1 LFNPIYHSVYNTTI
15 MSYIL
20 QGSGTILAPC
30 LAHVVGRE
38 MNKFSACICLKCS
51 RLISSSVPERGK
63 FLPFPVSAQASPDPE
78 SSSRVFPQLQQPI
91 MRKDLATLP
100 NNMDRFKS
108 KYPSPLFR
116 EKYYTNFAT
125 SLPNL
130 GHPNPVNINMT
141 FSVGPEMSTG
151 LSYRFIHT
159 TSLLEKKSSSKIED
173 TVSRLKERQQEALTE
188 FSKVEDLEKKIA
200 SVIEA
205 EDMAVKV
212 KVEKAKKASPD
223 NRTVWE
229 KVVAEA
235 KHYYSGFKLLFLDVK
250 VSSQII
256 WRIAQGKTLSR
267 RENRQLVRTVS
278 DLFRLVPFSV
288 FIIIPF
294 MELLLPV
301 ALKLFPGM
309 LPSTFASQDEKENKM
324 RRALK
329 AKLEYARFLQKT
341 LDEMGP
347 MDKGHRSQSASDFVH
362 FYNSVK
368 KTGAV
373 DNQITN
379 KDILKFSKLFEDE
392 ITLDNMTRGQ
402 LVAICRLL
410 ELTPIGT
417 NAFLRFQIEMQLRKL
432 KADDVIIA
440 KEGVENMTVAELQ
453 LACKERGMRALGI
466 TQEKLVK
473 QLKQWIELSTNEKV
487 PPSLLLLSRTL
498 YLPEAMAP
506 EKAIEASIS
515 ALPEAVA
522 TGAKA
527 KIGER
532 EGKIEN
538 VTRLEII
545 KQEQAKIEE
554 EQRELERTLAEK
566 KKKAEEESIKKEKL
580 AQEALE
586 KAIEEQSL
594 GIPPPAAPSAE
605 SVVTEATSI
614 LRRATVSQEG
624 DVSVSS
630 EPTPSVGGF
639 AYDTLQTSDDIHV
652 GRAEVIQE
660 SAPTVT
666 KKSTLE
672 QELSVDDLTAL
683 KSAIDAI
690 TLEKGKN
697 YVSEHEVLSELKQ
710 EMVEYEEDL
719 DEMQEVAESTGRKN
733 LKQTKGAARLFKKMQ
748 NILNKTDLIVS
759 KLQTRE
765 EKLRGVIESL
775 GQEGENS
782 EDQEEHL
789 VTVQDL
795 LGAVKGLQEVPDSK
809 MLERISDVV
818 ASMDEDSDGVVKLE
832 HVKKVIEILGS
843 DNVELS
849 GKQVKQ
855 IIDLIGKEEM
865 LEVESRIEKIL
876 GKMPIME
883 VNADAANPVE
893 TKPVIEDI
901 TLKEDE
907 ELKDKAVELNTE
919 EVEEHIAEMFSR
931 PATSEIKPD
940 TKVESAKEVKEEDL
954 QIMSRFTEDNS
965 VKDLDECMKDKEV
978 HIIFTIL

>member
-1 LFNPIYHSVYNTTI
+1 

-20 QGSGTILAPC
+20 QGSGTLLGPC
-30 LAHVVGRE
+30 LAHLVGRE
-38 MNKFSACICLKCS
+38 APKFSACICLKCS
-51 RLISSSVPERGK
+51 RLISSVPERGK
-63 FLPFPVSAQASPDPE
+63 FIQYPAAITNHADPVTPSQP
-78 SSSRVFPQLQQPI
+78 FPQLQAPS
-91 MRKDLATLP
+91 MRGDLTPLP
-100 NNMDRFKS
+100 NMEGYRR
-108 KYPSPLFR
+108 KYPSALFR
-116 EKYYTNFAT
+116 EKYYTSYAT
-125 SLPNL
+125 SLPHL
-130 GHPNPVNINMT
+130 GHPNPVNINMSFT
-141 FSVGPEMSTG
+141 VGPELTTG
-151 LSYRFIHT
+151 LSYRFLHT
-159 TSLLEKKSSSKIED
+159 TPMREKKTTSKIED
-173 TVSRLKERQQEALTE
+173 TVTRLKDKQKEALTE

-200 SVIEA
+200 SVIEE

-212 KVEKAKKASPD
+212 NVEKAKKASPD
-223 NRTVWE
+223 TRTMWE

-309 LPSTFASQDEKENKM
+309 LPSTFASADEKENKM

-347 MDKGHRSQSASDFVH
+347 MDKGHRSQSASEFVH
-362 FYNSVK
+362 FYNSVR

-373 DNQITN
+373 ENQVTN

-440 KEGVENMTVAELQ
+440 KEGVEQMTVVELQ
-453 LACKERGMRALGI
+453 IACKERGMRALGI
-466 TQEKLVK
+466 TKEKLMK
-473 QLKQWIELSTNEKV
+473 QLRQWIELSTNEKV

-498 YLPEAMAP
+498 YLPESMAP

-554 EQRELERTLAEK
+554 EQKEKEKSLAEK
-566 KKKAEEESIKKEKL
+566 KKKAEEETLKKEKV
-580 AQEALE
+580 AQQALE

-594 GIPPPAAPSAE
+594 GVPPPSPPTTE

-624 DVSVSS
+624 DVEDRDGAMAGV
-630 EPTPSVGGF
+630 TF
-639 AYDTLQTSDDIHV
+639 IDTVQTTSDDIHV

-660 SAPTVT
+660 SAPKLAA
-666 KKSTLE
+666 KKSLLE
-672 QELSVDDLTAL
+672 QELSAEDLKAL
-683 KSAIDAI
+683 KSAIETI
-690 TLEKGKN
+690 TLEKGKT
-697 YVSEHEVLSELKQ
+697 YIKEHEVLSELRQ
-710 EMVEYEEDL
+710 EMGDYEETL
-719 DEMQEVAESTGRKN
+719 DEMKEVAESTGRKD
-733 LKQTKGAARLFKKMQ
+733 LRQTKGAARLFKKM
-748 NILNKTDLIVS
+748 NSMLS
-759 KLQTRE
+759 KADNVVAQLKKRE
-765 EKLRGVIESL
+765 EKLRGDIDSL
-775 GQEGENS
+775 GKVGESS

-809 MLERISDVV
+809 MLERISEVV

-832 HVKKVIEILGS
+832 HVNKVIEILGS
-843 DNVELS
+843 DNVELT

-876 GKMPIME
+876 GKMPVIEVQSVSVKQAE
-883 VNADAANPVE
+883 VNPIIE
-893 TKPVIEDI
+893 TDI
-901 TLKEDE
+901 TEKAGEN
-907 ELKDKAVELNTE
+907 ELKDMAEDMSTE
-919 EVEEHIAEMFSR
+919 QMEEHIAEMFSR
-931 PATSEIKPD
+931 PASE
-940 TKVESAKEVKEEDL
+940 KEERKKEIRKEPIDKDI
-954 QIMSRFTEDNS
+954 QVMSRITEDNS
-965 VKDLDECMKDKEV
+965 VKDLGDLIKDKDVKEEAPV
-978 HIIFTIL
+978 KVPQKNGSK

>member
-1 LFNPIYHSVYNTTI
+1 

-20 QGSGTILAPC
+20 QGSGTILGPC
-30 LAHVVGRE
+30 LAHLVGRE
-38 MNKFSACICLKCS
+38 VSKFSACICLKCS
-51 RLISSSVPERGK
+51 RLISSVPERGK
-63 FLPFPVSAQASPDPE
+63 FIQFPVTNVENPTTPIQP
-78 SSSRVFPQLQQPI
+78 FPQLQAPS
-91 MRKDLATLP
+91 MRGDLAPLP
-100 NNMDRFKS
+100 NYEGYKR
-108 KYPSPLFR
+108 KYPSALFR
-116 EKYYTNFAT
+116 EKYYTSYAT
-125 SLPNL
+125 SLPHL
-130 GHPNPVNINMT
+130 GHPNPVNINMSFT
-141 FSVGPEMSTG
+141 VGPEMITG
-151 LSYRFIHT
+151 VSYRFLHT
-159 TSLLEKKSSSKIED
+159 TSMLEKKSSSKIED
-173 TVSRLKERQQEALTE
+173 TVTRLKEKQKDALTE

-200 SVIEA
+200 SVIEE

-212 KVEKAKKASPD
+212 NVEKAKKASPD
-223 NRTVWE
+223 TRTMWE

-288 FIIIPF
+288 FILIPF

-309 LPSTFASQDEKENKM
+309 LPSTFASADEKENKM

-347 MDKGHRSQSASDFVH
+347 MDKGHRSQSASEFVH
-362 FYNSVK
+362 FYNSVR

-373 DNQITN
+373 ENQVTN

-440 KEGVENMTVAELQ
+440 KEGVEQMTVVELQ
-453 LACKERGMRALGI
+453 IACKERGMRALGI
-466 TQEKLVK
+466 TKEKLMK

-498 YLPEAMAP
+498 YLPESMAP

-554 EQRELERTLAEK
+554 EQREQEKSLAEK
-566 KKKAEEESIKKEKL
+566 KKKAEEEILKKEKV
-580 AQEALE
+580 AQQALE

-594 GIPPPAAPSAE
+594 GVPPPSPPTSE

-624 DVSVSS
+624 DLEDRDGALAGITFIDSVQ
-630 EPTPSVGGF
+630 T
-639 AYDTLQTSDDIHV
+639 TSDDIHV

-660 SAPTVT
+660 SAPKPA
-666 KKSTLE
+666 KKSLLE
-672 QELSVDDLTAL
+672 QELSVQDLKAL
-683 KSAIDAI
+683 KSAIETI
-690 TLEKGKN
+690 TLEKGKT
-697 YVSEHEVLSELKQ
+697 YIGEHEVLSELKQ
-710 EMVEYEEDL
+710 EMGFYEENL
-719 DEMQEVAESTGRKN
+719 GEMQEVAESSGRKN
-733 LKQTKGAARLFKKMQ
+733 LRQTKGAARLFKKMNSMLGKADNVVAQ
-748 NILNKTDLIVS
+748 LK
-759 KLQTRE
+759 KRE
-765 EKLRGVIESL
+765 EKLRGDIDSL
-775 GQEGENS
+775 GKVGESS

-795 LGAVKGLQEVPDSK
+795 LGAVKGLQEVPDSR
-809 MLERISDVV
+809 MLERISEVV
-818 ASMDEDSDGVVKLE
+818 ASMDEDSDGVIKLE
-832 HVKKVIEILGS
+832 HVNKVIEILGS
-843 DNVELS
+843 DNVELT

-876 GKMPIME
+876 GKMPVIEVQSVTAKKAE
-883 VNADAANPVE
+883 VNPTVE
-893 TKPVIEDI
+893 KDI
-901 TLKEDE
+901 TLKVGDE
-907 ELKDKAVELNTE
+907 ELKDNAMELNTE
-919 EVEEHIAEMFSR
+919 EMEEHIAEMFSR
-931 PATSEIKPD
+931 PVSEKG
-940 TKVESAKEVKEEDL
+940 ESKKEVAKELLEDKNI
-954 QIMSRFTEDNS
+954 QVMSRITEDNS
-965 VKDLDECMKDKEV
+965 VKELGNLVKDKDVKEEAPV
-978 HIIFTIL
+978 KVPQKNGSK